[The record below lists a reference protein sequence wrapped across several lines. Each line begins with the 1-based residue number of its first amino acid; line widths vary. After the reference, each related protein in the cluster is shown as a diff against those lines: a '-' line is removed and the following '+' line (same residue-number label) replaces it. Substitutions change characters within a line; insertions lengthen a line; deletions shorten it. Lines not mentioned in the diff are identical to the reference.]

1 MKCTFCTKE
10 INDPPY
16 RDGKDHYHTNCH
28 FLISRI
34 KSYDIPILHKLNLLV
49 KEALD
54 QEQNK
59 DGHSEINCC

>member
-10 INDPPY
+10 ITDPPY
-16 RDGKDHYHTNCH
+16 NDEGDHYHTNCH

-34 KSYDIPILHKLNLLV
+34 QSYDIPILHKLNLLV

>member
-1 MKCTFCTKE
+1 MKCIFCAQE

-34 KSYDIPILHKLNLLV
+34 QGYDIPILHKLSLLV

-54 QEQNK
+54 LNQNK
-59 DGHSEINCC
+59 DEKS

>member
-10 INDPPY
+10 ITDPPY
-16 RDGKDHYHTNCH
+16 NDEGDHYHTNCH

-34 KSYDIPILHKLNLLV
+34 QSYDIPILHKLNLLV

-59 DGHSEINCC
+59 DDHSEINCC